1 MRRRRGRQVIR
12 AALAT
17 VVLTLLVTTGLA
29 AGAQSGPTLTVVIL
43 GDGSVTSDPAGI
55 DCPDDCEE
63 GFATGTTVTLTAHPA
78 DPSLDVIWSGACDH
92 ATGDTCTLT
101 HEEDTARVQFQST
114 SPPPPPPPPPPSPV
128 PPPPPPPPAP
138 PPPGAVD
145 PVAREIKKLG
155 WANIA
160 FHVPEAMTL
169 GKASEVRLV
178 LSAQHS
184 LKQLKKKVT
193 ELGNVDGARI
203 RYSDSMKAH
212 LTGTGFEIEPV
223 TEEVQAVSGEH
234 ITEWRW
240 EVKPKET
247 GDQRLHLTLTA
258 IIVVKGSD
266 KPYSVRTFDR
276 TLDVSVGWTTRVSG
290 FFEDN
295 WQWLWA
301 AILVPLVT
309 WWLSRRKGRAA
320 PRPGGS

>member
-1 MRRRRGRQVIR
+1 MIR
-12 AALAT
+12 AALAA
-17 VVLTLLVTTGLA
+17 VFLALLVTTGLA

-101 HEEDTARVQFQST
+101 HEEDTARVQFQSA
-114 SPPPPPPPPPPSPV
+114 SPPPPPPPPPSPV

-145 PVAREIKKLG
+145 PVAQAIKKLG

-160 FHVPEAMTL
+160 FHVPETMTL

-184 LKQLKKKVT
+184 IKQFKKKVT
-193 ELGNVDGARI
+193 ELGNADGAHI

-223 TEEVQAVSGEH
+223 TEEIQAVSGQH

-240 EVKPKET
+240 EVKPTET

-276 TLDVSVGWTTRVSG
+276 TLDVSVGWTTRLSG

-309 WWLSRRKGRAA
+309 WWLSRRKRQAA